1 MFPNFAK
8 FQASSNFIN
17 SVRIKFFRELHA
29 ELYVAKSGLKLS
41 LQAARQSRSNPVVDG
56 GLYSRRNY
64 RYGVTIG
71 YFIGEVIPKEQFLIN
86 VEIAIQLQCY
96 PIKFSIRFRLQCPRE
111 ARVLQ
116 TIEKQQS
123 VWQCYLS
130 A

>member
-1 MFPNFAK
+1 MFAK

-17 SVRIKFFRELHA
+17 SVRIKFFRELHT
-29 ELYVAKSGLKLS
+29 ELYVAKSGLKA
-41 LQAARQSRSNPVVDG
+41 AARQSRSNPVVDG

-71 YFIGEVIPKEQFLIN
+71 CFIGEVIPKEQFLIN

-111 ARVLQ
+111 AREFHL
-116 TIEKQQS
+116 IK
-123 VWQCYLS
+123 LN
-130 A
+130 